1 MLESMAVV
9 GFELRRREIAD
20 RRVLPLGVVVLDVLG
35 EV

>member
-9 GFELRRREIAD
+9 GFELRRRETTD
-20 RRVLPLGVVVLDVLG
+20 RGVLPLGVVVLDVLG